1 MFWLG
6 VQAMWLRQRFT
17 GGSEGM
23 DDTMLLPEAFLLYP
37 YVLFS
42 ILMFFAFPNDQSFSC
57 SHKNGWSFLLQFSHW
72 ILTDSYFLKS
82 KNFHWLKHFQHFS
95 INYIMITSGHSLE
108 MFSIFETWCN
118 NLQTTANLSN
128 NLCFSLDQ
136 HYFTTV
142 TS

>member
-57 SHKNGWSFLLQFSHW
+57 SHKNG
-72 ILTDSYFLKS
+72 
-82 KNFHWLKHFQHFS
+82 
-95 INYIMITSGHSLE
+95 
-108 MFSIFETWCN
+108 
-118 NLQTTANLSN
+118 
-128 NLCFSLDQ
+128 
-136 HYFTTV
+136 
-142 TS
+142 